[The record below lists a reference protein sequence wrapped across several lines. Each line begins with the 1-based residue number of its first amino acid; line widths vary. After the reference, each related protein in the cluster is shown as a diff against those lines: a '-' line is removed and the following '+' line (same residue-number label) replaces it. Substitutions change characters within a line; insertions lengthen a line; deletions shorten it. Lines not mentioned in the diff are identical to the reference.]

1 MKMRKLKWDEVLE
14 VYKEYRD
21 VINPIEVVDFE
32 TAIERCKQE
41 VCKKYVKYNR
51 DQMRKYRKEHPE
63 YVEKERENAPKYYT
77 GESRKFVA
85 VVNKKYGSL
94 SMYHYSKLSK

>member
-1 MKMRKLKWDEVLE
+1 MRKLKWDEVLE
-14 VYKEYRD
+14 IYKEYRD
-21 VINPIEVVDFE
+21 VINPIEVVDFQ

-51 DQMRKYRKEHPE
+51 DQMRKYRKDHPE
-63 YVEKERENAPKYYT
+63 YVAKERENAPKYYT
-77 GESRKFVA
+77 DKSKRFVN
-85 VVNKKYGSL
+85 VVQNKYGSL